1 MSRSRQPNTLAAFR
15 KKRGLSQ
22 AQVARLLDD
31 RNRQKL
37 SQYERSACLPSLR
50 KAVLLASL
58 YGTSVEHLFPQL
70 AAHMRTK
77 AAREQESLART
88 RTRKTYVPQ
97 PHRITILALYPG
109 TRKVGVAVFETPHTG
124 QGRHAHSSDQ
134 ESPARR
140 GHVWGGLGA
149 IPA

>member
-1 MSRSRQPNTLAAFR
+1 M
-15 KKRGLSQ
+15 SQ

-31 RNRQKL
+31 RNRQKI

-70 AAHMRTK
+70 SLHMRVK

-88 RTRKTYVPQ
+88 RTRKTYAPR

-124 QGRHAHSSDQ
+124 
-134 ESPARR
+134 
-140 GHVWGGLGA
+140 
-149 IPA
+149 